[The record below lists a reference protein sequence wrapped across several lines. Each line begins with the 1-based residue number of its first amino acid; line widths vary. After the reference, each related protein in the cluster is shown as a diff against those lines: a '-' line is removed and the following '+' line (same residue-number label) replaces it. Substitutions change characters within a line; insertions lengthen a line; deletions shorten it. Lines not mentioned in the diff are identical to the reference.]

1 MTDKTS
7 RREFLKNHGALG
19 LGAVLAGTGLAEDA
33 AASPTRTAPLEKV
46 RVGIVGVGGR
56 GNSLLGN
63 LLQMKSDVEVRAV
76 CDIHRS
82 RAEGARA
89 RVAQAGSPKP
99 EAYFGDEYVWKKFMD
114 RDDLDA
120 VIVATYWEWHTPMA
134 VYAMKT
140 GKYVGVEVPAAYTL
154 EECWELVNTYEQ
166 TGVPCMMLE
175 NWSFRSDNLAVLNM
189 IRMGLLG
196 EIMHCHCAHSHDCI
210 DHWFFDR
217 QTGKDRWPAKYLVE
231 HNRDQYPTHQ
241 LGPVISWMDINR
253 GDAFDYVTATAEK
266 FGPDH
271 PNARRKFA
279 QGDIVTTVVR
289 TKKGKS
295 IVINYDMQLPRP
307 YDNRWLIQGTRGLY
321 NEQREAVYLNCPGP
335 TTIAGSSRARAG
347 CTTSSA
353 RPCTSRAGARNTIS
367 GSRSLRTTSSTAT
380 PGRKSPPSAVT
391 AARTCASCGS
401 SSTPS
406 RTRRRPRSV
415 HRPGQRARESPG
427 LHERQMANEKALLR
441 PRHESIAA
449 CRDGWQRQGRR
460 PWRWFGPNGEK
471 GHRQAAFDAATR
483 CS

>member
-1 MTDKTS
+1 MTNKTS
-7 RREFLKNHGALG
+7 RREFLKNHGALS
-19 LGAVLAGTGLAEDA
+19 LGAVLAGTGLVESA
-33 AASPTRTAPLEKV
+33 AAPPTRTSPLKKV

-63 LLQMKSDVEVRAV
+63 LLQMKGDVEIGAV
-76 CDIHRS
+76 CDIHRN
-82 RAEGARA
+82 RAEAAQA
-89 RVAQAGSPKP
+89 RVVKAGSSKP
-99 EAYFGDEYVWKKFMD
+99 EAYFGDEHIWKKFMD

-134 VYAMKT
+134 VYAMKA

-154 EECWELVNTYEQ
+154 DECWELVNTYEQ

-217 QTGKDRWPAKYLVE
+217 QTGQGRWPAKYLVE

-253 GDAFDYVTATAEK
+253 GDAFDYVTATATEAVGINEHFATK

-271 PNARRKFA
+271 PNAKRKFA

-321 NEQREAVYLNCPGP
+321 NEQRDAVYLKG
-335 TTIAGSSRARAG
+335 
-347 CTTSSA
+347 
-353 RPCTSRAGARNTIS
+353 
-367 GSRSLRTTSSTAT
+367 
-380 PGRKSPPSAVT
+380 KSPQYHQWEPFAPYHEQYRHAWTKEPALGGHGGTDVRELRLFVDAVKN
-391 AARTCASCGS
+391 AAQ
-401 SSTPS
+401 TPIDVYD
-406 RTRRRPRSV
+406 SV
-415 HRPGQRARESPG
+415 IMCVHGPLSE
-427 LHERQMANEKALLR
+427 M
-441 PRHESIAA
+441 SIARGSA
-449 CRDGWQRQGRR
+449 PVKVPD
-460 PWRWFGPNGEK
+460 FTK
-471 GHRQAAFDAATR
+471 GKWKTR
-483 CS
+483 KPYFALDMTA